1 MMLYPTQELEP
12 PVFAE
17 FAVKDGADG
26 IPRASGAID
35 EARLPAREP
44 PVSSHS
50 S

>member
-1 MMLYPTQELEP
+1 MEH
-12 PVFAE
+12 
-17 FAVKDGADG
+17 GAGG

-50 S
+50 SWTV